1 MLVLRGLTWRQ
12 VLAYLDDIIILG
24 KSFEDH
30 LENLEMVFERFRSYN
45 LKLKPKKCVFFR
57 KEVPFLGKVVSE
69 KGVKIAPK
77 KLEAVRNWPVPKTKS
92 ELSTFMGFASY
103 HRNHIA
109 HFAEITACLSHMT
122 GSQVEFNWT
131 DEHQAAFENISANE
145 RREKRKC

>member
-1 MLVLRGLTWRQ
+1 MLVLRGLTWQQ

-30 LENLEMVFERFRSYN
+30 LENLEMVFEQFRSYN
-45 LKLKPKKCVFFR
+45 LKLKPKKCAFFC
-57 KEVPFLGKVVSE
+57 KEVPFLGKGVSE

-77 KLEAVRNWPVPKTKS
+77 KLETVCNWPVLKTKS
-92 ELSTFMGFASY
+92 ELSTFIGFASY

-109 HFAEITACLSHMT
+109 HFAEITACLSHMA

-131 DEHQAAFENISANE
+131 DGTSSSI
-145 RREKRKC
+145 